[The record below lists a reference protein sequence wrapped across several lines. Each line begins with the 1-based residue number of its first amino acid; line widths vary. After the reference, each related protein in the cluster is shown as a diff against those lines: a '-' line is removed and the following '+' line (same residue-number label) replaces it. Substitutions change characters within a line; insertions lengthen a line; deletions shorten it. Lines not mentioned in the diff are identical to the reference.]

1 MSVEQHCTDAWRSS
15 GSVCHTDALQARA
28 RHGGS
33 GLESLPHRAVQHG
46 GSGLKSLQHWALAG
60 EKQLLLS
67 QLTTISKGKDINE
80 VAAATGDGTT
90 EELRR

>member
-1 MSVEQHCTDAWRSS
+1 
-15 GSVCHTDALQARA
+15 
-28 RHGGS
+28 
-33 GLESLPHRAVQHG
+33 VQHG

-80 VAAATGDGTT
+80 VAAATGDG